1 MFKRNVNKYIERN
14 ALFDFHDKVLVA
26 LSGGADSVALLRVLQ
41 SLGYKCECA
50 HCNFHLRGEE
60 SDRDEEFVRQL
71 CAELDMKLHINHF
84 NTIAYAREHQLS
96 IEMAARELRY
106 TWFEELRQ
114 ERNAE
119 VIAVAHHRDDS
130 VETFLLNLIRGTGI
144 NGLKGI
150 SPKNGRVVRPLLQ
163 ESRESIV
170 DYLQHLHQ
178 TYVTDS
184 TNFQDDF
191 MRNKIRLN
199 LLPLMRELNPSV
211 SESIAATAER
221 LVDVA
226 HIYNKSCEKAINRV
240 MNTEKNRISI
250 KALMAEEAPQSLL
263 FEVLHP
269 YGFHSA
275 QVKDIFQSLT
285 AQSGKRFYSVG
296 WQVLRDRDSLIIH
309 PLGME
314 ETIPV
319 LKYEIMEITPHFVIP
334 RDKNVACLN
343 ADKITLPL
351 CIRKWR
357 AGDKFTPLGMKGKKK
372 VSDYLTDR
380 KFNLIQKANQY
391 VACQDNKIVWL
402 VGERIDHAYRVDE
415 ESKRAVIIRIE

>member
-1 MFKRNVNKYIERN
+1 MFKRNVKKYIERN
-14 ALFDFHDKVLVA
+14 ALFELQDKVLVA
-26 LSGGADSVALLRVLQ
+26 LSGGADSVALLRVL
-41 SLGYKCECA
+41 LALEYKCECA
-50 HCNFHLRGEE
+50 HCNFHLRGKE

-71 CAELDMKLHINHF
+71 CSGLNVELHVNHF
-84 NTIAYAREHQLS
+84 DTIAYAREYQLS
-96 IEMAARELRY
+96 VEMAARELRY

-114 ERNAE
+114 ERSAE

-178 TYVTDS
+178 TYVNDS

-191 MRNKIRLN
+191 MRNKIRLS
-199 LLPLMRELNPSV
+199 LLPMMRELNPSV
-211 SESIAATAER
+211 SESIAATADR

-226 HIYNKSCEKAINRV
+226 HIYNNSCEKAVLRI

-250 KALMAEEAPQSLL
+250 KALMEEDAPQSLL
-263 FEVLHP
+263 FEVLYP
-269 YGFHSA
+269 YGFHPA
-275 QVKDIFQSLT
+275 QIKDIFQSLT
-285 AQSGKRFYSVG
+285 AQSGKRFYSDG
-296 WQVLRDRDSLIIH
+296 WQVLRDRDFLIIH
-309 PLGME
+309 PLEVE
-314 ETIPV
+314 ENPPT
-319 LKYEIMEITPHFVIP
+319 LNYEIVEITPDFVIP
-334 RDKNVACLN
+334 REKHVACLD
-343 ADKITLPL
+343 ADKVSLPL
-351 CIRKWR
+351 SIRKWQV
-357 AGDKFTPLGMKGKKK
+357 GDKFTPLGMKGKKN

-391 VACQDNKIVWL
+391 VACQNNKIVWL
-402 VGERIDHAYRVDE
+402 VGERIDHAYRVNE
-415 ESKRAVIIRIE
+415 SSKRAIIIRIE